1 MSKEVNK
8 NDNAIKVQLRS
19 LRPCLERLAKIRY
32 VGKSLRLP
40 FYDMQFGSPMEL
52 AIVTTYAHTL
62 EMRSVSMMLGID
74 KDAAHNAITR
84 FRANN
89 DIASL
94 ARLLRFL
101 AKDTIREELVTMC
114 MNIAYPHEQTEGKNE
129 R

>member
-62 EMRSVSMMLGID
+62 EMRTVSMMLGID

-101 AKDTIREELVTMC
+101 AKDPIREELVTMC
-114 MNIAYPHEQTEGKNE
+114 MDVAYQHEQTEGQNE

>member
-8 NDNAIKVQLRS
+8 NDNAIKSQLCS

-32 VGKSLRLP
+32 AGKSLRLP

-52 AIVTTYAHTL
+52 AIVTTFAHTL
-62 EMRSVSMMLGID
+62 EMRTVSMILGID
-74 KDAAHNAITR
+74 KDAAHNGVTR

-94 ARLLRFL
+94 AKLLRFL
-101 AKDTIREELVTMC
+101 ARDAVREELVSLC
-114 MNIAYPHEQTEGKNE
+114 MDVAYQHEQTGWYDE

>member
-8 NDNAIKVQLRS
+8 NDNAIKSQLHS

-32 VGKSLRLP
+32 AGKSLRLP

-52 AIVTTYAHTL
+52 AIVTTFAHTL
-62 EMRSVSMMLGID
+62 EMRTVSMTLGID
-74 KDAAHNAITR
+74 KDAAHNGVTR

-94 ARLLRFL
+94 AKLLRFL
-101 AKDTIREELVTMC
+101 ARDVVREELVTLC
-114 MNIAYPHEQTEGKNE
+114 MDVAYQHEQTGWYDE

>member
-8 NDNAIKVQLRS
+8 NDNVIKSQLHS
-19 LRPCLERLAKIRY
+19 LRPCLEHLAKIRY

-40 FYDMQFGSPMEL
+40 FYDMQFSSPMEL

-74 KDAAHNAITR
+74 KDTAHNAITR

-114 MNIAYPHEQTEGKNE
+114 MDVAYQHEQTEQCYE